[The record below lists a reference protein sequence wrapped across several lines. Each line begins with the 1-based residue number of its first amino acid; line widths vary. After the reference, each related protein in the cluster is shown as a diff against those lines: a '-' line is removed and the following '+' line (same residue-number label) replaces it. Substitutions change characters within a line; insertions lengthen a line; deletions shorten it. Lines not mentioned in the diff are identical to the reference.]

1 VNTAVRRFVIPHLMN
16 MREQEHLNQPAVLQ
30 RILQESDALGF
41 RMASDLLTGSLLR
54 TLAATKPAGKL
65 LEIGTG
71 TGIAT
76 SWLLEGM
83 DQESQ
88 LITIDQDTEVVSVAK
103 KYLGHDNRVIFQTED
118 AGPWLERL
126 SDHSYDLIF
135 ADAWP
140 GKYSH
145 LEETLR
151 CLKAGGLYVIDDMLP
166 QPNWP
171 EGHGAQVSQLLAM
184 LEKRSDL
191 LLTKMAWSTGII
203 VAVKVGV

>member
-1 VNTAVRRFVIPHLMN
+1 MSTVLQIMIPQLTN
-16 MREQEHLNQPAVLQ
+16 MREQEHLNPPAVLKQ
-30 RILQESDALGF
+30 ILQESEALSF
-41 RMASDLLTGSLLR
+41 QMASDLLTGSLLR
-54 TLAATKPAGKL
+54 TLAVTKPGGEL

-76 SWLLEGM
+76 SWLLDGM

-88 LITIDQDTEVVSVAK
+88 LISIDQDAEAVSIAK
-103 KYLGHDNRVIFQTED
+103 KYLGRDHRVTFYTED
-118 AGPWLERL
+118 AGPWLER
-126 SDHSYDLIF
+126 SSNHSYDLIF

-145 LEETLR
+145 LEAALR
-151 CLKAGGLYVIDDMLP
+151 LLKAGGLYVIDDMLP

-171 EGHGAQVSQLLAM
+171 EGHGALVDRLIEM

-203 VAVKVGV
+203 LAVKLG

>member
-1 VNTAVRRFVIPHLMN
+1 
-16 MREQEHLNQPAVLQ
+16 MREQDHLNPPAVLKQ
-30 RILQESDALGF
+30 ILQESEVLSF

-54 TLAATKPAGKL
+54 TLAASKPAGKL

-76 SWLLEGM
+76 SWLLDGM

-88 LITIDQDTEVVSVAK
+88 LITIDQDADVVSVAK
-103 KYLGHDNRVIFQTED
+103 KYLEHDNRVTFYTED
-118 AGPWLERL
+118 AGPWLERI
-126 SDHSYDLIF
+126 SDHSYDLVF

-145 LEETLR
+145 LEEALR
-151 CLKAGGLYVIDDMLP
+151 LLKAGGLYVIDDMLP

-171 EGHGAQVSQLLAM
+171 EGHGDHVDRLLAV

-191 LLTKMAWSTGII
+191 LLTKMAWSTGVI
-203 VAVKVGV
+203 VAVKIGI

>member
-1 VNTAVRRFVIPHLMN
+1 MI
-16 MREQEHLNQPAVLQ
+16 EQEHLIQPRVLEQ
-30 RILQESDALGF
+30 ILRETESLSFQMG
-41 RMASDLLTGSLLR
+41 SDMLTGSLLR
-54 TLAATKPAGKL
+54 TLAATKPAGNL

-76 SWLLEGM
+76 SWLLDGM

-88 LITIDQDTEVVSVAK
+88 LITIDQDEDTVSVAK
-103 KYLGHDNRVIFQTED
+103 KYLGHDNRVTFYVED
-118 AGPWLERL
+118 AGPWLERI
-126 SDHSYDLIF
+126 SDNSYDLIF

-145 LEETLR
+145 LEAALR
-151 CLKAGGLYVIDDMLP
+151 LLKIGGLYVVDDILP

-171 EGHGAQVSQLLAM
+171 DGHGAKVDQLVAI

-191 LLTKMAWSTGII
+191 LLTKMEWSTGII
-203 VAVKVGV
+203 VAVKVRV

>member
-1 VNTAVRRFVIPHLMN
+1 MIPQLMN
-16 MREQEHLNQPAVLQ
+16 MREEEHLNPPAVLKQ
-30 RILQESDALGF
+30 ILEESQALSF
-41 RMASDLLTGSLLR
+41 QMSSDLLTGSLLR
-54 TLAATKPAGKL
+54 TLAATKPAGKI

-76 SWLLEGM
+76 SWLLDGM

-88 LITIDQDTEVVSVAK
+88 LFTIDQNTDTVSVAK
-103 KYLGHDNRVIFQTED
+103 KYLGHDHRVIFYMED
-118 AGPWLERL
+118 AGPWLERF
-126 SDHSYDLIF
+126 SDQSYDLIF

-145 LEETLR
+145 LEAALR
-151 CLKAGGLYVIDDMLP
+151 LLKAGGLYVIDDMLP

-171 EGHGAQVSQLLAM
+171 EGHGAQVNQLLAA

-203 VAVKVGV
+203 VAVKMGV

>member
-1 VNTAVRRFVIPHLMN
+1 VIPQLMN
-16 MREQEHLNQPAVLQ
+16 MREQEHLNPPAVLKQ
-30 RILQESDALGF
+30 ILQESEALGF

-76 SWLLEGM
+76 SWLLDGM

-88 LITIDQDTEVVSVAK
+88 LITIDQDAEVVSVAK
-103 KYLGHDNRVIFQTED
+103 KYLGHDNRVTFHTED
-118 AGPWLERL
+118 AGPRLERL
-126 SDHSYDLIF
+126 SDRSYDLIF

-145 LEETLR
+145 LEVALR
-151 CLKAGGLYVIDDMLP
+151 LLKTGGLYLIDDMLP

-171 EGHGAQVSQLLAM
+171 EGHGAQVNQLLAV

-203 VAVKVGV
+203 VAVRVGV